1 MKKSIQFLKLSI
13 FCLTFATLFSC
24 NQECDCEKS
33 AKSAK
38 ISDATTRAVDLD
50 INESFRERLRS
61 SVSKEVN
68 TVGSV
73 PRFKFTMDM
82 LPEGIQPQDLD
93 VLTKNVARSS
103 NEASANVEATE
114 LVTSIFNA
122 LIAAE
127 NTENQLAVD
136 FSMSDEPVSEG
147 TFIFGIKSENQQ
159 DLTLM
164 MYDEE
169 GFEMVANNSFEI
181 QEGSN
186 YKALNV
192 SDLEPGGY
200 IFKLKNEKDGKELV
214 KRVEIVE

>member
-1 MKKSIQFLKLSI
+1 MKKTIQFLKLSI
-13 FCLTFATLFSC
+13 FCLTFVTLSSC
-24 NQECDCEKS
+24 NQECDCEHSGKM
-33 AKSAK
+33 
-38 ISDATTRAVDLD
+38 SDATTRAVDLD
-50 INESFRERLRS
+50 INESFRKRLVN
-61 SVSKEVN
+61 SVSAEVN
-68 TVGSV
+68 TVASV

-93 VLTKNVARSS
+93 ILTKNVSRSRS
-103 NEASANVEATE
+103 EASANVEATE

-127 NTENQLAVD
+127 NSQNQLAVE
-136 FSMSDEPVSEG
+136 FSMSEDPIDNG
-147 TFIFGIKSENQQ
+147 TFIFGIKSQDKQ

-169 GFEMVANNSFEI
+169 GFGMVANNNFEV
-181 QEGSN
+181 QVGSN

-192 SDLEPGGY
+192 SDLNPGGY
-200 IFKLKNEKDGKELV
+200 IFKLKNEKEGKELV

>member
-1 MKKSIQFLKLSI
+1 MKKSRQFLKLSI
-13 FCLTFATLFSC
+13 FCLTFFTLVSC
-24 NQECDCEKS
+24 NQECDCKT
-33 AKSAK
+33 KGK
-38 ISDATTRAVDLD
+38 LSDATTRAVDLD
-50 INESFRERLRS
+50 LNKSFRERLVS
-61 SVSKEVN
+61 SVSTEVN
-68 TVGSV
+68 TVASI
-73 PRFKFTMDM
+73 PRFKFSMEM

-93 VLTKNVARSS
+93 VLTKNISQS
-103 NEASANVEATE
+103 KSEASANVEATE

-127 NTENQLAVD
+127 NSQNQLEVE
-136 FSMSDEPVSEG
+136 FSMSEEPVNNG
-147 TFIFGIKSENQQ
+147 TFIFGIKSTDKQ

-169 GFEMVANNSFEI
+169 GFGMVANNNFAV

-192 SDLEPGGY
+192 SGLQPGGY
-200 IFKLKNEKDGKELV
+200 IFKLRNEKEGKELV

>member
-1 MKKSIQFLKLSI
+1 MKKTIQFVKMSM

-24 NQECDCEKS
+24 NQECDC
-33 AKSAK
+33 AGNGN
-38 ISDATTRAVDLD
+38 ISEATTRAVDLD
-50 INESFRERLRS
+50 VNESFRTRLVN
-61 SVSKEVN
+61 SVSAEVN
-68 TVGSV
+68 TVASV

-93 VLTKNVARSS
+93 ILTKNISRSRS
-103 NEASANVEATE
+103 EASANVEATE

-127 NTENQLAVD
+127 NTQNQLAVE
-136 FSMSDEPVSEG
+136 FSMSEEPVDNG
-147 TFIFGIKSENQQ
+147 TFIFGIKSQDKQ

-169 GFEMVANNSFEI
+169 GFAMVANNNFEV
-181 QEGSN
+181 QAGSN

-192 SDLEPGGY
+192 SDLQAGGY
-200 IFKLKNEKDGKELV
+200 IFKLRNDKDGKELI

>member
-1 MKKSIQFLKLSI
+1 MKKSTQFLKLSI

-24 NQECDCEKS
+24 NQECDCDKK
-33 AKSAK
+33 AKM
-38 ISDATTRAVDLD
+38 SDATTRAVDLD
-50 INESFRERLRS
+50 INKSFRERLVS
-61 SVSKEVN
+61 SVSTEVS
-68 TVGSV
+68 TVASI

-93 VLTKNVARSS
+93 ILTKNVSESRS
-103 NEASANVEATE
+103 EASANVEATE

-127 NTENQLAVD
+127 NSQNQLEVE
-136 FSMSDEPVSEG
+136 FSMSAEPVDNG
-147 TFIFGIKSENQQ
+147 TFIFGIKSEDKQ

-169 GFEMVANNSFEI
+169 GFGMVANNNFEI

-192 SDLEPGGY
+192 SDLQAGSY
-200 IFKLKNEKDGKELV
+200 IFKLRNEKEGKELV

>member
-33 AKSAK
+33 AK

-50 INESFRERLRS
+50 INESFRERLIS

-93 VLTKNVARSS
+93 VLTRNVARSR

-127 NTENQLAVD
+127 NTQNQLAVE

-147 TFIFGIKSENQQ
+147 TFIFGIKSEDQQ
-159 DLTLM
+159 NLTLM

-200 IFKLKNEKDGKELV
+200 IFKLRNEKDGKELV